1 MLFSYVDK
9 KKSGKKNVIVLSTMH
24 DNVKITKDQRK
35 KPSVHIMYD
44 HTKGGADVVDL
55 LSTTHLTQI
64 KSRRW
69 PLNALAFILDTCRS
83 NAKTILQ
90 DNGIKVTNSEMTY
103 NLGRESV
110 LQAMRG
116 CFSQSNGLKI
126 TVINKIRHVLEI
138 NKVSTRPQPENFNPE
153 SGRLFK
159 CVEAIVS
166 KKSYKA
172 KEENRP

>member
-83 NAKTILQ
+83 NAKTISQ

-116 CFSQSNGLKI
+116 CSSQSNGLKI
-126 TVINKIRHVLEI
+126 TAINKIRHVLEI

-166 KKSYKA
+166 KKSCKA
-172 KEENRP
+172 KGENRP